1 MNSIK
6 EVRDFEFPTTVIW
19 DIISDISRCDWVPG
33 VESIELKGNK
43 RIFKMSG
50 MGRLVE
56 EILECSDSKME
67 LTYSAI
73 ETMAPIGHHLAKI
86 KLYAKDEGTVFEWT
100 TEIDP
105 PEFSD
110 AIQQGMLA
118 QMQLMLKT
126 TKSSWQN

>member
-1 MNSIK
+1 MKSIK

-33 VESIELKGNK
+33 VESIELDGNK

-56 EILECSDSKME
+56 EILECNDSKME
-67 LTYSAI
+67 LTYSAV

-86 KLYAKDEGTVFEWT
+86 KLYAKDERTVFEWT

-118 QMQLMLKT
+118 SLDQLDKVLKN
-126 TKSSWQN
+126 S